1 MWSLDVDTELLV
13 RSAREVLA
21 ALELQRSAS

>member
-1 MWSLDVDTELLV
+1 MAAASGRELL

-21 ALELQRSAS
+21 ALARCARPD